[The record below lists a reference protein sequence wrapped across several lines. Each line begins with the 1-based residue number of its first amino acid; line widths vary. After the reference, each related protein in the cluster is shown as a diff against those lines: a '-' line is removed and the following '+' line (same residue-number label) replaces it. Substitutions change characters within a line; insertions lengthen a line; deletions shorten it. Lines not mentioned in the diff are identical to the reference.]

1 MRQSNNKTNT
11 LVKRDYYNNTQVEYR
26 LPLFYR
32 FNTDDDFVSK
42 DIMLSSLS
50 SSLQDLLSDFIR
62 NVYPVDLKDLYINES
77 PWCQGLSDF
86 IAENEPR
93 LIMPRVR
100 VLAHARKL
108 GVLEIEIIAKLCFD
122 DSIYTLQLRT

>member
-122 DSIYTLQLRT
+122 DSI